1 MAPDEAGQRALL
13 NGNVQPGD
21 GNDADRMNEEN
32 AGPPKITPVELFR
45 KQKRET
51 TKKKEQKADAPAE
64 NGEANMEDIEDIPDH
79 KFAATFEVPDVYSF
93 DFKY

>member
-1 MAPDEAGQRALL
+1 
-13 NGNVQPGD
+13 
-21 GNDADRMNEEN
+21 MNEEN